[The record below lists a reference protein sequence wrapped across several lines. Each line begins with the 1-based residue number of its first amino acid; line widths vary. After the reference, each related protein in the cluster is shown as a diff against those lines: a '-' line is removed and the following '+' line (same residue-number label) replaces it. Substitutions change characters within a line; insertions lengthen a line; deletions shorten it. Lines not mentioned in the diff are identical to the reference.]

1 MDGRRW
7 VGAKVSVSRL
17 SSPRNG
23 STPSL
28 TRSPLRA
35 DTASFWAVGQEHGL
49 LTVTLILTDEQADQ
63 LIPIFE
69 THEGI
74 TKIRIAETK

>member
-1 MDGRRW
+1 
-7 VGAKVSVSRL
+7 
-17 SSPRNG
+17 
-23 STPSL
+23 
-28 TRSPLRA
+28 
-35 DTASFWAVGQEHGL
+35 VGQEHGL